1 MKIKPTYEELEKR
14 VAKMEE
20 MAEKSVFSEKLTRTL
35 FDISNAVN
43 TTTDLD
49 ELYEHIYKSLN
60 KLMGLPNFYI
70 AICTKKRTGS
80 TSPFLWINT
89 MIIHNLKSV

>member
-1 MKIKPTYEELEKR
+1 MKIKPTYEELEER
-14 VAKMEE
+14 VEKAEKLAK
-20 MAEKSVFSEKLTRTL
+20 KSVFSEKLTRTL

-43 TTTDLD
+43 TTTDID

-70 AICTKKRTGS
+70 AVCTRQG
-80 TSPFLWINT
+80 NVQ
-89 MIIHNLKSV
+89 NSVSRFRFPDLSRRQRK